1 MKAVSIRVNLRFGPR
16 TDPEL
21 MREIAALPAYRRAR
35 LLREL
40 LEQAWRRRHE
50 SRTAPTP
57 ASASLRQDEPQPVA
71 QADVSFSEDVLSLFG
86 KSVRL

>member
-16 TDPEL
+16 TDPHL
-21 MREIAALPAYRRAR
+21 LREIAALPPYRRAR

-40 LEQAWRRRHE
+40 LEQAWQRRHE
-50 SRTAPTP
+50 SQPTP
-57 ASASLRQDEPQPVA
+57 TSASAPLRHDEPQPVSR
-71 QADVSFSEDVLSLFG
+71 ADVSLSEDVLSLFG

>member
-40 LEQAWRRRHE
+40 LDQGWQRRHE
-50 SRTAPTP
+50 PPPTSTAE
-57 ASASLRQDEPQPVA
+57 SVSLRQDEPRPVS
-71 QADVSFSEDVLSLFG
+71 QTDVSFSEDVLSLFG

>member
-16 TDPEL
+16 TDPAL

-40 LEQAWRRRHE
+40 LEQAWQRRHE
-50 SRTAPTP
+50 PRPTP
-57 ASASLRQDEPQPVA
+57 TVASAPLRQHEPQPVS

>member
-1 MKAVSIRVNLRFGPR
+1 MKVVSIRVNLRFGPR

-40 LEQAWRRRHE
+40 LDQGWQRRHE
-50 SRTAPTP
+50 PPPTSTAEG
-57 ASASLRQDEPQPVA
+57 ALLRHDEPQPVS
-71 QADVSFSEDVLSLFG
+71 QADVSFSEDVFSLFG